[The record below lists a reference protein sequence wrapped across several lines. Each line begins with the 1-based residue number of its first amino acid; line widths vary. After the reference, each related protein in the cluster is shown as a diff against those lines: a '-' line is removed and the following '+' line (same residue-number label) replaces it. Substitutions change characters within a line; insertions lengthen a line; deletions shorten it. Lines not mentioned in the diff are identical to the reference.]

1 MLLNKGGMTN
11 DRPGDCAETN
21 EIDVRS
27 GPVGHRLRRTIL
39 FYKSYRTSRI
49 TQPIKTKTSIHL
61 TSSRGCL
68 DLRTKLSLEVGN
80 RMKLYLSK

>member
-27 GPVGHRLRRTIL
+27 GPAGHRLRRPIL

-49 TQPIKTKTSIHL
+49 TKPMKTCVSYL
-61 TSSRGCL
+61 LLRG
-68 DLRTKLSLEVGN
+68 TN
-80 RMKLYLSK
+80 

>member
-27 GPVGHRLRRTIL
+27 GLVGPYSRPIL

-49 TQPIKTKTSIHL
+49 TQSMKTCVRL
-61 TSSRGCL
+61 TSSFAAGIC
-68 DLRTKLSLEVGN
+68 E
-80 RMKLYLSK
+80 